1 MRTST
6 GRSRFPPGQSK
17 PFDLSSGLFGVGL
30 LELELECELELF
42 VSLGSLEEGRGLVS
56 MLWSW
61 TEVSAWSIG
70 SLVVDMMS
78 E

>member
-1 MRTST
+1 
-6 GRSRFPPGQSK
+6 
-17 PFDLSSGLFGVGL
+17 
-30 LELELECELELF
+30 
-42 VSLGSLEEGRGLVS
+42 VS

>member
-17 PFDLSSGLFGVGL
+17 PFDLPSGL

-42 VSLGSLEEGRGLVS
+42 VSMGSLEEGRGLVS

-70 SLVVDMMS
+70 SLVVDMMG

>member
-17 PFDLSSGLFGVGL
+17 PFDLSSGL
-30 LELELECELELF
+30 LELELELELF
-42 VSLGSLEEGRGLVS
+42 VSMGSLEEGRGLVS
-56 MLWSW
+56 MSWSW
-61 TEVSAWSIG
+61 VEVSAWSIG